1 MEGGHHWDSS
11 KIHCTMEKRLN
22 AVRKQNGGAIQQ
34 IFFANHCDWIMW
46 ISISSSETCWNYY
59 LAGLHVAQP
68 CRYCFYSVLLLFT
81 LPSFLLVLKLLVILY
96 SSDTQYSF
104 GYFTVKTKAYNIII
118 SHIVQ
123 LWLLFKKLFPFVWIL
138 LLSSTT
144 SLQSLGRFLW
154 ATRYITVIVG
164 HILRHDSLLRITS
177 EGQIGLQGKKA

>member
-1 MEGGHHWDSS
+1 
-11 KIHCTMEKRLN
+11 
-22 AVRKQNGGAIQQ
+22 
-34 IFFANHCDWIMW
+34 MW

-81 LPSFLLVLKLLVILY
+81 LLLFLLVLKLLVILY

-123 LWLLFKKLFPFVWIL
+123 LWLLFKKVISFCLN
-138 LLSSTT
+138 STVEQYNIIAKFGT
-144 SLQSLGRFLW
+144 FFMSHPVYYSYCRSHPETWLITENNVRRTNRPTGEEGLRETKNNAFGLATEYTGRQ
-154 ATRYITVIVG
+154 YQ
-164 HILRHDSLLRITS
+164 LRRTKDVRP
-177 EGQIGLQGKKA
+177 GQV